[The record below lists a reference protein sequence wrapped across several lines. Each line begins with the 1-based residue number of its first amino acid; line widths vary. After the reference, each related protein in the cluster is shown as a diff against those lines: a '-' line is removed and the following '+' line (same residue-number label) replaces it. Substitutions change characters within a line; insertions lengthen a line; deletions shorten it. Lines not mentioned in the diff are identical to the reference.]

1 MTQPMECHCIRASE
15 VPRTTRLYSAF
26 IDNFPGVA
34 QFYDH
39 APTVDSVQNVA
50 RQLQF
55 DPAMRKQV
63 VEILR
68 AESRRFGADSKVES
82 NLDRLAAGAAAI
94 VTGQQVGLF
103 SGPSYTIYKAL
114 TALRLANDLSAAGT
128 PAVPIFWLA
137 TEDHDLAEVNHC
149 FWPTRKGPER
159 LELPASDAE
168 TGNRVGAVPLGAQIE
183 ALAKR
188 ADEML
193 SGAAAEEISQA
204 LAQSYAAGETYGSAF
219 GKLMAR
225 LFANRGLILLDPMS
239 AGLHRLAAPLYRK
252 ALDQHAALRREL
264 LDRDKLL
271 GRSGYHAQVKVTER
285 STLLFVNVEGK
296 RQPLRVRNDGFVLGM
311 QAMSPQQV
319 NDLLTS
325 SPESFSPNALLRPIV
340 QDTLLPTVAYVAGP
354 AEVAYFAQ
362 ASVAYRHLLG
372 RMPVIMPR
380 ASITLVEPGVA
391 RLLRKYK
398 LEFTDVLRG
407 TRYVRS
413 KMEQA
418 MLPKSLTARFAAGE
432 KNLQKMLK
440 DLRSPIT
447 KLDASLTGAVDTS
460 ERKMLY
466 QFAKLRNK
474 SARALAFRS
483 GVLDAHQQELLGALL
498 PAGDLQER
506 SLCFLPTLAAH
517 GFELFD
523 DLLPRLSLGGA
534 QHQVLYL

>member
-1 MTQPMECHCIRASE
+1 MTQPMECHCIRASA
-15 VPRTTRLYSAF
+15 VPRTTPLYSAF
-26 IDNFPGVA
+26 IDNFPSVS

-39 APTVDSVQNVA
+39 VPTVDSVRDVA
-50 RQLQF
+50 ASLQF

-63 VEILR
+63 VEVLR
-68 AESRRFGADSKVES
+68 AENRRFGANPPVEA
-82 NLDRLAAGAAAI
+82 NLDRLAAGAVAI

-114 TALRLANDLSAAGT
+114 TALRLADDLSAAGT

-149 FWPTRKGPER
+149 LWPTRKGPEH
-159 LELPASDAE
+159 LELPAPDAE
-168 TGNRVGAVPLGAQIE
+168 TGNRVGAVHLGAEVE
-183 ALAKR
+183 ALTKR
-188 ADEML
+188 AEEML
-193 SGAAAEEISQA
+193 SGAATEEISQA
-204 LAQSYAAGETYGSAF
+204 LADAYTAGETYGSAF

-225 LFANRGLILLDPMS
+225 LFAGRGLILLDPMS
-239 AGLHRLAAPLYRK
+239 ADLHRLAAPLYKK

-264 LDRDKLL
+264 LDRNKLL
-271 GRSGYHAQVKVTER
+271 DRSGYHAQVKVTER

-296 RQPLRVRNDGFVLGM
+296 RQPLRVRNEGFVLGT
-311 QAMSPQQV
+311 QTMSPQQV
-319 NDLLTS
+319 NDLLTAA
-325 SPESFSPNALLRPIV
+325 PESFSPNVLLRPIV
-340 QDTLLPTVAYVAGP
+340 QDTLLPTAAYVAGP

-362 ASVAYRHLLG
+362 ASVVYHQLLG

-407 TRYVRS
+407 SRYVRS

-418 MLPKSLTARFAAGE
+418 MLPKSLSARFAAGE

-440 DLRSPIT
+440 DLRSPVA
-447 KLDASLTGAVDTS
+447 KLDASLTGAMDTS

-466 QFAKLRNK
+466 QFIKLRDK
-474 SARALAFRS
+474 AARALAFRS

-498 PAGDLQER
+498 PGGELQER
-506 SLCFLPTLAAH
+506 SLCFLPAIAAH

-523 DLLPRLSLGGA
+523 DLLPRLSLDGA